1 MLKLIKS
8 VIAIRPKRYLRL
20 RIFAD
25 GIIIGLFTGVV
36 VGLFRYLLA
45 LSEIYRPMIYEFVKN
60 EPEMIFPYM
69 LYFAGAAIVL
79 AIIVRKEP
87 MCTGSGIPQLKGVL
101 AGQMNW
107 NWFSVIMHKLAG
119 GVIAI
124 GSGMS
129 LGREGPSVQLG
140 ACAGNGISRMYHR
153 PGIEEK
159 VLITA
164 GAGAGLAAAFNAPL
178 AGVIFCLEE
187 LQKLFSPLL
196 LTAAIAAAVVATSVT
211 QLVFGGGPVFHIN
224 DLSVVPLEHFGYI
237 IGLGLFVGVL
247 SRCFNPCLLFSLN
260 AYDRSGLK
268 GMSKPMLPLA
278 VAAVLGFVLP
288 EILGGGNLLVD
299 ELVASDY
306 ALSLLVIIF
315 LGKFLFTM
323 LCFGSG
329 VPGGIFLPMLV
340 LGAAGGAIYGKL
352 LIISG
357 IMPENLLPTMIVFG
371 MAAYFSSVVK
381 SPVTGSILIM
391 EMTGSFHHM
400 LPLICVAMAA
410 YMVADITG
418 GRPVYDE
425 LLDRSLKAQK

>member
-1 MLKLIKS
+1 M
-8 VIAIRPKRYLRL
+8 
-20 RIFAD
+20 
-25 GIIIGLFTGVV
+25 
-36 VGLFRYLLA
+36 
-45 LSEIYRPMIYEFVKN
+45 
-60 EPEMIFPYM
+60 
-69 LYFAGAAIVL
+69 
-79 AIIVRKEP
+79 
-87 MCTGSGIPQLKGVL
+87 
-101 AGQMNW
+101 
-107 NWFSVIMHKLAG
+107 
-119 GVIAI
+119 
-124 GSGMS
+124 
-129 LGREGPSVQLG
+129 
-140 ACAGNGISRMYHR
+140 
-153 PGIEEK
+153 
-159 VLITA
+159 
-164 GAGAGLAAAFNAPL
+164 
-178 AGVIFCLEE
+178 
-187 LQKLFSPLL
+187 
-196 LTAAIAAAVVATSVT
+196 
-211 QLVFGGGPVFHIN
+211 
-224 DLSVVPLEHFGYI
+224 
-237 IGLGLFVGVL
+237 
-247 SRCFNPCLLFSLN
+247 
-260 AYDRSGLK
+260 
-268 GMSKPMLPLA
+268 
-278 VAAVLGFVLP
+278 P

-425 LLDRSLKAQK
+425 LLERSLKAQK